1 MRAVAEEAV
10 HERNHDAEHHQP
22 RGSRVGREQE
32 AEYGS
37 AHCGT
42 NDLPFAFIPFRDGA
56 PEQGPNG
63 KGEGDEK
70 RDLSTSRRIAILSVH
85 ERWQPVSETVEGYRL
100 EEMKDCQHDDAP
112 AVWRTKYLG
121 KTRLAHTRR
130 RRCVRCRQRT
140 DKVRLCMP
148 VKQGGNT
155 FSIPHEAIPGKPARR
170 LRKEAAEYP
179 NGEGARSAYHNEPP
193 PPLNVQGVVRHKQ
206 PAQQSEYRNGR
217 LDDRERKGKRSSA
230 KIAWNYLR
238 RIGVDGNQ
246 LSADRNRTDHAY
258 GIDSDGRVLHGHQGR
273 RHSVA
278 KCKASKSRTS
288 PTAVSDS
295 AQTNRSYK

>member
-1 MRAVAEEAV
+1 M
-10 HERNHDAEHHQP
+10 D
-22 RGSRVGREQE
+22 REQE
-32 AEYGS
+32 AEYGR
-37 AHCGT
+37 ARCRT
-42 NDLPFAFIPFRDGA
+42 YDLPFAFIPLRDTA
-56 PEQGPNG
+56 PHQRPNG
-63 KGEGDEK
+63 KSERDEK
-70 RDLSTSRRIAILSVH
+70 RDLSTSRRVVILRVN
-85 ERWQPVSETVEGYRL
+85 ECWQPVSKTIESHRL
-100 EEMKDCQHDDAP
+100 EEMEDCQHDDAP
-112 AVWRTKYLG
+112 PVWRTKCLG

-130 RRCVRCRQRT
+130 RRRVRCRQRT
-140 DKVRLCMP
+140 AKVRLCMP
-148 VKQGGNT
+148 LKQGSNP

-193 PPLNVQGVVRHKQ
+193 PPLNVQRVVRHKQ

-258 GIDSDGRVLHGHQGR
+258 GIDSDGRVLHGHHSR

-278 KCKASKSRTS
+278 KCKASESRTS

-295 AQTNRSYK
+295 AQTKGSCK